1 MRFGHI
7 NIVARDWRAL
17 AAFYCAQLGCTL
29 LAPERD
35 LSGPLIDGALGVS
48 DARINGVH
56 VRLPGFGDGGP
67 TIEIYRYEPL
77 IEAGPASVRR
87 TGFGHIAFQVDDIA
101 TVRAAI
107 VAAGGSITGD
117 VVTTTAGTRQV
128 SWCYVTDPEGNGIE
142 LQTWH

>member
-1 MRFGHI
+1 MAG
-7 NIVARDWRAL
+7 ASL
-17 AAFYCAQLGCTL
+17 LTL
-29 LAPERD
+29 L
-35 LSGPLIDGALGVS
+35 
-48 DARINGVH
+48 
-56 VRLPGFGDGGP
+56 
-67 TIEIYRYEPL
+67 
-77 IEAGPASVRR
+77 
-87 TGFGHIAFQVDDIA
+87 DDIA